1 MRDEVV
7 YLGDEV
13 VYLCDGVVH
22 AEVVYMFAI
31 ASLE

>member
-1 MRDEVV
+1 MRDEGV